1 MRLSVSNL
9 AWPGGQPEVLAAH
22 LVSAGIQ
29 GVEIAPTTLWP
40 AAPSVPTEDL
50 RNYARKLRGMGLTVS
65 GIQSLMF
72 GHPEFQ
78 VLQPDTWQGARDHL
92 KSMLTIAHDLGAQVA
107 VFGSPRNRLRGA
119 LSLEAAHDR
128 FAEFVQPLLS
138 DLEILEMTLTME
150 PNAPDYGADY
160 LTTYEE
166 VLGLCEVIGSPHVR
180 PQVDTGCLAMAGDDP
195 VAAISKSPPVHV
207 HVSAPHLVAPP
218 GPIDHDGVH
227 AQLLE
232 AKYDGWVVL
241 EMLASPDENLDRISR
256 SANWF
261 VNTYG
266 DRDL

>member
-9 AWPGGQPEVLAAH
+9 AWPGGQPEGVAAR
-22 LVSAGIQ
+22 LVSAGIE

-40 AAPSVPTEDL
+40 ATPSVPTEEL
-50 RNYARKLRGMGLTVS
+50 RSYARKLRRLGLAPS

-72 GHPEFQ
+72 GHPELQ

-92 KSMLTIAHDLGAQVA
+92 KSMLTIARDLGAQVA

-119 LSLEAAHDR
+119 LSLDAAHVR
-128 FAEFVQPLLS
+128 FAEFVQPLLAS
-138 DLEILEMTLTME
+138 LESMDVTLTIE

-166 VLGLCEVIGSPHVR
+166 VLGLCKVIGSPHVR
-180 PQVDTGCLAMAGDDP
+180 PQVDTGCLAMADDDP
-195 VAAISKSPPVHV
+195 VAAIAACPPAHV

-218 GPIDHDGVH
+218 GPIDHAGVR

-232 AKYDGWVVL
+232 AKYDGWIVL
-241 EMLASPDENLDRISR
+241 EMLAAPDDSLESISM
-256 SANWF
+256 SADWF
-261 VNTYG
+261 ANAYG
-266 DRDL
+266 DRHH